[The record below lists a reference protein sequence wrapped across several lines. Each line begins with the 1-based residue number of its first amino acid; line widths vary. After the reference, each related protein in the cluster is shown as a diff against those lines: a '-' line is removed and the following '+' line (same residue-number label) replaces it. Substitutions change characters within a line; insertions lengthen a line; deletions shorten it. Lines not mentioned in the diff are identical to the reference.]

1 MQKKNPVLLFDLD
14 NTLLDFD
21 AAERAAM
28 TRVLTECG
36 VEATD
41 ERLKLYNKI
50 NLQHWKRLELGELD
64 RAGVQ
69 HGRFREFF
77 REIGVDL
84 DPVSVQNT
92 YERYLADG
100 YMVLPGAKELLEAL
114 DGKYDMYIIS
124 NGSTNIQYSRLAHS
138 GIEKY
143 FKKVFI
149 SEELGKNKPSRE
161 FFELCFAQIE
171 GFDPDNAL
179 IIGDSLTSDIRG
191 GLNVGVKTC
200 WFNPKGQPPRADIP
214 ADYTISAL
222 AELPELLE
230 KL

>member
-1 MQKKNPVLLFDLD
+1 MRKKNPVLLFDLD

-21 AAERAAM
+21 AAEHAAM
-28 TRVLTECG
+28 TRVLSERG
-36 VEATD
+36 IEPTD

-77 REIGVDL
+77 HEIGVDL
-84 DPVSVQNT
+84 DPVIVQNT
-92 YERYLADG
+92 YECYLADG
-100 YMVLPGAKELLEAL
+100 YMAVPGAKELLQTLE
-114 DGKYDMYIIS
+114 GKYDMYIIS
-124 NGSTNIQYSRLAHS
+124 NGSTDIQYSRLAHS

-149 SEELGKNKPSRE
+149 SEKLGKNKPSRE
-161 FFELCFAQIE
+161 FFELCFAQID

-200 WFNPKGQPPRADIP
+200 WFNPDGQPAREDIP
-214 ADYTISAL
+214 ADYTITSL
-222 AELPELLE
+222 MELLE
-230 KL
+230 LIEKL